1 MNLFP
6 KTWPGRAADHTFP
19 SNADMS
25 IKISDVRAKIEVVKQ
40 GLSLDT
46 YDQDLVEYIELLE
59 TWVAECEVS
68 HCTVYSLS
76 ITFLSLVKWC

>member
-1 MNLFP
+1 
-6 KTWPGRAADHTFP
+6 
-19 SNADMS
+19 MS

-46 YDQDLVEYIELLE
+46 YDQDLVEYIGLLE

-68 HCTVYSLS
+68 HCTVYTLS
-76 ITFLSLVKWC
+76 NAFLSRVTWC